1 MNFIFFINVE
11 QIKFPKMRL
20 LFIILLTF
28 IYEMTDAQQ
37 LHHEMI
43 SAQGGSKVTES
54 GQFVSYTIGQ
64 QSVTGTTSNG
74 YIVQQG
80 FQQSNWS
87 KILEQ
92 NTISIVTTVF
102 PNPFVTDV
110 NFSFSTSPG
119 NKIEVMVFDVLGR
132 IVHTE
137 TAINQNNVL
146 ALNLSKLASALYL
159 VKLSSEKFV
168 YSVKVIK
175 Q

>member
-1 MNFIFFINVE
+1 MRTFFIIV
-11 QIKFPKMRL
+11 
-20 LFIILLTF
+20 FILISRIST
-28 IYEMTDAQQ
+28 AQQ

-64 QSVTGTTSNG
+64 QSVAGTSSNG

-92 NTISIVTTVF
+92 NTISVVTTVF

-132 IVHTE
+132 LVYSE
-137 TAINQNNVL
+137 TAIHQNNL
-146 ALNLSKLASALYL
+146 LTLNLSKLPNALYL
-159 VKLSSEKFV
+159 AKLSCEKFV
-168 YSVKVIK
+168 YSVKIIK

>member
-43 SAQGGSKVTES
+43 SAQGGSKVTER

-102 PNPFVTDV
+102 PQ
-110 NFSFSTSPG
+110 SFC
-119 NKIEVMVFDVLGR
+119 
-132 IVHTE
+132 
-137 TAINQNNVL
+137 
-146 ALNLSKLASALYL
+146 Y
-159 VKLSSEKFV
+159 
-168 YSVKVIK
+168 
-175 Q
+175 